1 MVVVGDTIEHYGT
14 PRHSGRY
21 PWGSGKEPQRSK
33 DILDSLEPLKA
44 KGLSQ
49 KEQATALGMT
59 TSQLRSAVALAN
71 EQRKQV
77 FAEQVRGLM
86 DKGITSPSE
95 IGRQLGRNESTIR
108 GVISNMDKIK
118 NSQLKGTV
126 DVLKESMKEHPYL
139 DVGKG
144 TEIQLGV
151 SRAKLDNAIAKLKD
165 EGYSLHEIY
174 VPQVSDSSKYTI
186 VKVLSKEPDI
196 SVVKQH
202 KTEIISPNAQ
212 SDDGGIT
219 YAKMKSPQ
227 VIDISRV
234 GVKYGDKGGEDRD
247 GLIQVRP
254 GNPEFDLGTSH
265 YAQVRIKLSNGTY
278 MKGMAMYSEDLPKG
292 IDLQFNTNK
301 PSGTPKEKVFKQLK
315 AKSGDPSTQFGTTV
329 VKQKGAFNIVND
341 EGDWNDWNG
350 SKFSAQFLSKQP
362 ISLIRDRIDAT
373 YKSRAKDLD
382 DILKVNNPAVKKK
395 LLEDFIES
403 TDSQQKELKLMGLPK
418 TKAHV
423 LLPFPE
429 MKSNEVYA
437 PNYKSG
443 DRVVLIRYPHAGT
456 FEIPELT
463 VNNNSRVPKKALGN
477 ALDGIGIHPSVAH
490 KLSGADFDGDA
501 VYVIRNNDK
510 RIKSTSS
517 LAGLKDFD
525 PNSYQVDHKTISRRA
540 KQTQMGEVSNLIADM
555 TIKGATTA
563 ELTRAVRHSMV
574 VIDSEKHNLDWKQS
588 EKDNAIGALR
598 RKYQQRNSL
607 KYDSATDSIV
617 RSNRKYVGGSTL
629 ITRSKSTVE
638 VDYKVNPDKTPMYRV
653 NKATGKKEK
662 IKTTKTTKVPV
673 INLLND
679 ANALSS
685 GTAKEN
691 EYASYI
697 NSLKKLSSRA
707 QNEANHISP
716 MQRNKDAAKLYSK
729 QVKSLETKLMLAESN
744 APRERR
750 AQILANDQVRRERTD
765 STTSDQLKKLKS
777 RALADARA
785 KVGARRSTV
794 EFTDTEW
801 EAVQAG
807 AISTSMLNRILL
819 KANMDTV
826 QQLATP
832 RPKTTVSSAKLSRAK
847 VLLANGNNYAD
858 VAEALGISPSTLR
871 VHIQKTNL
879 TKGVTK

>member
-1 MVVVGDTIEHYGT
+1 MVVENDTILHYGT

-21 PWGSGKEPQRSK
+21 PWGSGEDPQRSK
-33 DILDSLEPLKA
+33 DILDDLEPLK
-44 KGLSQ
+44 KRGLSQ
-49 KEQATALGMT
+49 KEQAMALGMT

-71 EQRKQV
+71 ESRKQI
-77 FAEQVRGLM
+77 FADQVKGLM

-95 IGRQLGRNESTIR
+95 IGRRLGRNESSIR

-126 DVLKESMKEHPYL
+126 DVLKDSLTEHPYL

-144 TEIQLGV
+144 TEIQLGI
-151 SRAKLDNAIAKLKD
+151 SRSKLNNAIAKLKD

-174 VPQVSDSSKYTI
+174 VPQVSDPSKYTI
-186 VKVLSKEPDI
+186 VKVLSKESDI

-202 KTEIISPNAQ
+202 KSEIGTPNMQTE
-212 SDDGGIT
+212 DGGIT
-219 YAKMKSPQ
+219 YAKMPKPK
-227 VIDISRV
+227 VVDISRV
-234 GVKYGDKGGEDRD
+234 GVRYGDKGGVDRD

-278 MKGMAMYSEDLPKG
+278 MKGMAMYSDDLPKG
-292 IDLQFNTNK
+292 VDLLFNTNK
-301 PSGTPKEKVFKQLK
+301 PSGTPKEKVFKELK
-315 AKSGDPSTQFGTTV
+315 SKTGDPSTQFGTTV

-341 EGDWNDWNG
+341 EGDWNSWKG

-362 ISLIRDRIDAT
+362 LSLVKDRINET
-373 YKSRAKDLD
+373 YKAKTKELN
-382 DILKVNNPAVKKK
+382 DILKVTNPIVKRK
-395 LLEDFIES
+395 LLENYIDS
-403 TDSQQKELKLMGLPK
+403 TTAQEKELKVMGLPK

-429 MKSNEVYA
+429 MKANEVYA
-437 PNYKSG
+437 PNYNNG

-463 VNNNSRVPKKALGN
+463 VNNRSVAPKKALGN

-501 VYVIRNNDK
+501 VYLIPNNGK

-525 PNSYQVDHKTISRRA
+525 PNSYQVDHKTITPRA

-574 VIDSEKHNLDWKQS
+574 VIDSEKHKLDWKKSAQ
-588 EKDNAIGALR
+588 DNGIAALKK
-598 RKYQQRNSL
+598 KYQSRPSL
-607 KYDSATDSIV
+607 TYDAKTKSVIKSGK
-617 RSNRKYVGGSTL
+617 KYVGGSTL
-629 ITRSKSTVE
+629 ITRSKAE
-638 VDYKVNPDKTPMYRV
+638 VITGYEKNKDGSDKLRKFADGHT
-653 NKATGKKEK
+653 EK
-662 IKTTKTTKVPV
+662 IPIKKPV
-673 INLLND
+673 LDLVGD
-679 ANALSS
+679 ASILSG
-685 GTAKEN
+685 GTAKET
-691 EYASYI
+691 EYVSYI
-697 NSLKKLSSRA
+697 NNLKKLSSKA
-707 QNEANHISP
+707 QTEMNHISTP
-716 MQRNKDAAKLYSK
+716 ARNPAATKLYSK
-729 QVKSLETKLMLAESN
+729 QVKSLETKLSIAEAN

-750 AQILANDQVRRERTD
+750 AQILANEIVRKNRTQD
-765 STTSDQLKKLKS
+765 TSKDQLKKLKS

-785 KVGARRSTV
+785 KVGAKRTTV
-794 EFTDTEW
+794 EFTDAEW

-807 AISTSMLNRILL
+807 AISGSKLSRILNS
-819 KANMDTV
+819 ANMETV
-826 QQLATP
+826 QKLATP
-832 RPKTTVSSAKLSRAK
+832 RPKIAITPAKLSRAK
-847 VLLANGNNYAD
+847 ALLDSGRTYAE
-858 VAEALGISPSTLR
+858 VAGALGISASTLR
-871 VHIQKTNL
+871 SHMQTQQLRKE
-879 TKGVTK
+879 